1 MTEKIMKAA
10 QVLAIDIGGTAAKYA
25 VVSPAGEISA
35 SGSFGTV
42 GLPNFDAFL
51 QELYAVVQAAYAQ
64 GITKVG
70 ISSPGVYDAQ
80 GNCIGNVE
88 NLPYLSAQNIPQA
101 VQARFAGVQCKIG
114 NDGVGAAMGEYHFG
128 AAKGCPSFICITL
141 GTGIGGAYVLDG
153 KPHLGYHG
161 QSCEVGYFNY
171 QSQADYYEKKYSTK
185 GILRFLASKLQQ
197 PLISGR
203 VFTQKVQEGAP
214 IYTETYEEWVDAI
227 GQLIANMAL
236 VIDPAMVVVGG
247 GISREKA
254 LLKPALE
261 AALAR
266 HLPPAFQHKI
276 TLEMARC
283 GNDAGLL
290 GAATFYLDVP
300 EC

>member
-1 MTEKIMKAA
+1 MLQQKAV
-10 QVLAIDIGGTAAKYA
+10 QSSVLAIDIGGTAAKYA

-35 SGSFGTV
+35 CGSFGTA
-42 GLPNFDAFL
+42 GLSGFDAFL
-51 QELYAVVQAAYAQ
+51 QALYAVVEAATAQ

-70 ISSPGVYDAQ
+70 ISSPGVYDTQ
-80 GNCIGNVE
+80 GNCTGNVE
-88 NLPYLSAQNIPQA
+88 NLPYLSGQNIPQA
-101 VQARFAGVQCKIG
+101 VQARFAKVQCNIG
-114 NDGVGAAMGEYHFG
+114 NDGVAAAMGEYYFG
-128 AAKGCPSFICITL
+128 AAKGCPSFLCITL

-161 QSCEVGYFNY
+161 QSCEIGYFNY

-185 GILRFLASKLQQ
+185 GILRFLASRLQQ
-197 PLISGR
+197 SRMSGR

-214 IYTETYEEWVDAI
+214 IYTETYAEWVDAI

-236 VIDPAMVVVGG
+236 VIDPAMVVIGG

-254 LLKPALE
+254 LLKPAFS

-266 HLPPAFQHKI
+266 HLPPAFQNKI
-276 TLEMARC
+276 TLEMAIC

-290 GAATFYLDVP
+290 GAAAFYLDAP
-300 EC
+300 TR